1 MTDAD
6 LKPYVPNDEFNRQL
20 SDLKDQA
27 ENVCQCCGH
36 RADLAPV
43 VKPLIWREDAGD
55 ELAHNGLGW
64 LYRITWANDPE
75 VGFLLY
81 RHESSGKTRLDA
93 TTDPNLSN
101 TGAGKTVV
109 KDAGSNTGGV
119 HGVDDGAGTGVSGVG
134 GKPEAGEVTAH
145 NAQVADAI
153 PEPASGPAHHGSAT
167 SENEAI
173 KQCQADYKHRILS
186 AIDMAPVARKHLSAE
201 EAMAVTK
208 DQYTNTL
215 KYLSDGGDA
224 SELLMTRA
232 KSEPEEPMS
241 NPGDKD
247 YEV

>member
-81 RHESSGKTRLDA
+81 RHESSGKTRLGA
-93 TTDPNLSN
+93 HSDPEEL
-101 TGAGKTVV
+101 K
-109 KDAGSNTGGV
+109 KL
-119 HGVDDGAGTGVSGVG
+119 
-134 GKPEAGEVTAH
+134 
-145 NAQVADAI
+145 ADADN
-153 PEPASGPAHHGSAT
+153 
-167 SENEAI
+167 SEA
-173 KQCQADYKHRILS
+173 ILS
-186 AIDMAPVARKHLSAE
+186 ALGQLGR
-201 EAMAVTK
+201 
-208 DQYTNTL
+208 
-215 KYLSDGGDA
+215 G
-224 SELLMTRA
+224 
-232 KSEPEEPMS
+232 
-241 NPGDKD
+241 NPGASQVPTVDVGEQVIVRD
-247 YEV
+247 APGGRLAQMGF